1 GPRLMVHPDVEADG
15 ARVEVV
21 GALVGGALVVAERE
35 RASGIHWL
43 FCTEREAGELAGR
56 GLLRRLTH
64 QYHWDNAGYASFD
77 DFTAA
82 MTSKRRK
89 EVRRERARAQSHG
102 LDIRLLRGD
111 ELSREDWDALYGFY
125 RNTIA
130 ERGAIPYLKRGFY
143 REIARRVPERVRAV
157 IAYEGDR
164 PVAGTLNFMKGD
176 RLFGRYWGAVD
187 AWDALHF
194 ECCYYRLIDYAIA
207 EGVTRF
213 EAGAQGQHKIARG
226 FLPSATHSAHFL
238 AHPGLRDAVARHL
251 DYEADAIRAEMAML
265 ADHGPFKSASDA
277 DLPDRSG

>member
-1 GPRLMVHPDVEADG
+1 MRTPPPRFGRTLTTDQSIL
-15 ARVEVV
+15 RVIDAAQVRLVTAAEPPP
-21 GALVGGALVVAERE
+21 LVGEHERWFDVDLDTQVLV
-35 RASGIHWL
+35 
-43 FCTEREAGELAGR
+43 
-56 GLLRRLTH
+56 
-64 QYHWDNAGYASFD
+64 
-77 DFTAA
+77 
-82 MTSKRRK
+82 
-89 EVRRERARAQSHG
+89 
-102 LDIRLLRGD
+102 
-111 ELSREDWDALYGFY
+111 
-125 RNTIA
+125 
-130 ERGAIPYLKRGFY
+130 
-143 REIARRVPERVRAV
+143 
-157 IAYEGDR
+157 AYEGDR